1 MNVSVMT
8 LKMEEHH
15 PTDILG
21 IIMKKQANFSWLI
34 MTRTQIQD
42 IQVEEP
48 FGAVVVK
55 IGNYLKLNI

>member
-8 LKMEEHH
+8 LKMEEH
-15 PTDILG
+15 PTDIHA

-34 MTRTQIQD
+34 MKRMQIQD

-48 FGAVVVK
+48 FGEVVVK
-55 IGNYLKLNI
+55 IGNFLKLNV

>member
-8 LKMEEHH
+8 LKMEEH
-15 PTDILG
+15 PTDIHG

-34 MTRTQIQD
+34 MKRMQIQD

-48 FGAVVVK
+48 FGEVVVK
-55 IGNYLKLNI
+55 IGNFLKLNV